1 MVNKEDV
8 YVDSALVS
16 FIEENFSLDYILN
29 KQGWNS
35 DKIIGALC
43 LRTELLAL
51 LHRIK
56 EEQDERRYKV

>member
-8 YVDSALVS
+8 YVDSDLVS
-16 FIEENFSLDYILN
+16 FIEENYNLDYILN

-56 EEQDERRYKV
+56 EEQDERRYNV

>member
-1 MVNKEDV
+1 MVNREDV
-8 YVDSALVS
+8 YVDSDLVQY
-16 FIEENFSLDYILN
+16 IEENFSLDYILN

-51 LHRIK
+51 LHFVK
-56 EEQDERRYKV
+56 QEQDEKRYNV

>member
-1 MVNKEDV
+1 MINREDV
-8 YVDSALVS
+8 YVDSALVQY
-16 FIEENFSLDYILN
+16 IEENFSLDYILN

-43 LRTELLAL
+43 LRTELLGL

-56 EEQDERRYKV
+56 QENYEKRYNV

>member
-1 MVNKEDV
+1 MVNREDV
-8 YVDSALVS
+8 YVDSDLVN
-16 FIEENFSLDYILN
+16 FIEENFSLDYLLN

-35 DKIIGALC
+35 DKVIGALC

-56 EEQDERRYKV
+56 QEQDEKRYNV

>member
-8 YVDSALVS
+8 YVDSDLVS

-51 LHRIK
+51 LHHIK
-56 EEQDERRYKV
+56 EEQDERRYNV

>member
-8 YVDSALVS
+8 YVDSDLVS
-16 FIEENFSLDYILN
+16 FIEENVSLDYILN

-56 EEQDERRYKV
+56 EEQDERRYNV

>member
-8 YVDSALVS
+8 YVDSDLVS

-35 DKIIGALC
+35 DQIIGALC

-56 EEQDERRYKV
+56 EEQDERRYNV

>member
-8 YVDSALVS
+8 YVDSDLVS
-16 FIEENFSLDYILN
+16 FIEENFSLDSILN

-56 EEQDERRYKV
+56 EEQDERRYNV

>member
-8 YVDSALVS
+8 YVDSDLVS

-51 LHRIK
+51 LHRLK
-56 EEQDERRYKV
+56 EEQDERRYNV

>member
-8 YVDSALVS
+8 YVDSDLVS

-56 EEQDERRYKV
+56 

>member
-1 MVNKEDV
+1 MVNKEEV
-8 YVDSALVS
+8 YVDSDLVS

-56 EEQDERRYKV
+56 EEQDERRYNV

>member
-8 YVDSALVS
+8 YVDSDLVS

-56 EEQDERRYKV
+56 EERDERRYE

>member
-8 YVDSALVS
+8 YVDSDLVS

-56 EEQDERRYKV
+56 EE

>member
-8 YVDSALVS
+8 YVDSDLVS

-56 EEQDERRYKV
+56 EEQDERRYNV

>member
-1 MVNKEDV
+1 MVNHEDV
-8 YVDSALVS
+8 YVDSDLVN
-16 FIEENFSLDYILN
+16 FIEESFSLAYLLN

-35 DKIIGALC
+35 DKVIGALC

-56 EEQDERRYKV
+56 QEQDEKRYNV

>member
-8 YVDSALVS
+8 YVDSDLVS

-51 LHRIK
+51 LHRSK
-56 EEQDERRYKV
+56 EEQDERRYNV